1 MEHCRSIREEEST
14 DPWLIQTRKLG
25 NAYGVCVILV
35 TFITTSMV
43 SLVGL
48 VVWRKPIYWVF
59 LFFLVFA
66 TLDGL
71 FLSSAL
77 LKVPDGAWFTLAL
90 GAFLSS
96 IFVLWRFG
104 KENQWRAEASDKVA
118 PWDLLT
124 ESYPDDA
131 EQKSCEP
138 ELRFTNRFGR
148 GHVSRLRGIGIF
160 FDKSGTPNGT
170 PAVFVHFLQKFQAVP
185 TVAVFFHIRPLS
197 CPSVAPED
205 RFSVSRCRAA
215 ADLGTRNKEVVF
227 RNFYYVTVR
236 HGYADGNI
244 VSNDLGLFVYENLRS
259 FIIREGALEDITGE
273 AIVALQQQQQQQQQQ
288 RNSNAGDEIVPATP
302 APAPEAPEIT
312 LSHTDNDRV
321 VTVAETAPDHND
333 EFLAN
338 YRRNSVRHRLAA
350 LRAIYEDQVVY
361 IIGKEQLRIRETRC
375 LIGGWARRIA
385 LAAFIWLRNNTGRRI
400 SNMKL
405 DVGKSVEVGF
415 VKMV

>member
-1 MEHCRSIREEEST
+1 MRRLTLRS
-14 DPWLIQTRKLG
+14 LQTKKLG

-43 SLVGL
+43 SLVAL
-48 VVWRKPIYWVF
+48 VVWRKPIYAVIPG
-59 LFFLVFA
+59 FLVFA

-90 GAFLSS
+90 AAFLSS

-104 KENQWRAEASDKVA
+104 KENQWRAEANDKLA
-118 PWDLLT
+118 PWNLLS
-124 ESYPDDA
+124 EHYPEKDD
-131 EQKSCEP
+131 QKSREP
-138 ELRFTNRFGR
+138 ELRFTKKFGG
-148 GHVSRLRGIGIF
+148 GHVSRLSGIGIF

-170 PAVFVHFLQKFQAVP
+170 PAVFMHFLQKFQAAPAVC
-185 TVAVFFHIRPLS
+185 VFFHIRPLS

-215 ADLGTRNKEVVF
+215 AGIRFGNEEVVF
-227 RNFYYVTVR
+227 RNFYYVTIR
-236 HGYADGNI
+236 HGYADGDI
-244 VSNDLGLFVYENLRS
+244 MADDLGLFIYENLRS

-273 AIVALQQQQQQQQQQ
+273 ATIAIQNQHSITGEGVAL
-288 RNSNAGDEIVPATP
+288 ALAP
-302 APAPEAPEIT
+302 APAPAP
-312 LSHTDNDRV
+312 
-321 VTVAETAPDHND
+321 AAPDITISLTDDRGIVTENPPDHSED
-333 EFLAN
+333 SGLAN
-338 YRRNSVRHRLAA
+338 YRRNSVRHRLAI
-350 LRAIYEDQVVY
+350 LRSVYEDQVVY
-361 IIGKEQLRIRETRC
+361 IIGKEQMRIGEARGLR
-375 LIGGWARRIA
+375 GWARRIA

-415 VKMV
+415 VKEMIL